1 MIRGHK
7 LYIKM
12 EMIVKNYFASLI
24 STIQSLDTDEF
35 VTVAQ
40 VLRNARSKGKHIYIF
55 GNGGSGSTATH
66 FACDINKGV
75 SYGKSERFK
84 VICLNDNIPTM
95 LAYSNDV
102 GYDVVFKEQLKN
114 FVEEGDVVIGISGS
128 GNSVNI
134 INAMEL
140 AKKKSAVTIGITG
153 FMGGRLKEISDYSIN
168 ANFNDMQIS
177 EDIHMIWV
185 HVMMKCFENDL

>member
-1 MIRGHK
+1 
-7 LYIKM
+7 M
-12 EMIVKNYFASLI
+12 ENTIKNYLANLVT
-24 STIQSLDTDEF
+24 TIQSLKIEEF
-35 VTVAQ
+35 TSVAK
-40 VLRNARSKGKHIYIF
+40 VLREARSNGKRIFIF

-75 SYGKSERFK
+75 SYGKKERFR

-102 GYDVVFKEQLKN
+102 GYDVVFKEQLEN
-114 FVEEGDVVIGISGS
+114 FVEQGDVVIGISGS
-128 GNSVNI
+128 GNSKNVLF
-134 INAMEL
+134 AMEL
-140 AKKKSAVTIGITG
+140 AKEKSAITIGITG
-153 FMGGRLKEISDYSIN
+153 FMGGKLKEMTDYSIN

-185 HVMMKCFENDL
+185 HIMMKCFENDL

>member
-1 MIRGHK
+1 MKNTI
-7 LYIKM
+7 
-12 EMIVKNYFASLI
+12 KNYLGNLVT
-24 STIQSLDTDEF
+24 TIQSLNIDEF
-35 VTVAQ
+35 TNVAN
-40 VLRNARSKGKHIYIF
+40 VLRAARSNGRQIFIF

-75 SYGKSERFK
+75 SFGKNERFK

-102 GYDVVFKEQLKN
+102 GYDVVFKEQLEN
-114 FVEEGDVVIGISGS
+114 FVKKDDVVIGISGS
-128 GNSVNI
+128 GNSKNI
-134 INAMEL
+134 LLAMEL
-140 AKKKSAVTIGITG
+140 AKSKSATTIGITG
-153 FMGGRLKEISDYSIN
+153 FMGGKLREISDYSIN

-185 HVMMKCFENDL
+185 HIMMKCFEND

>member
-1 MIRGHK
+1 
-7 LYIKM
+7 M
-12 EMIVKNYFASLI
+12 ESIIKNYLENLVTTINSLNINEFESVAS
-24 STIQSLDTDEF
+24 
-35 VTVAQ
+35 
-40 VLRNARSKGKHIYIF
+40 VLKSARSKGKRIFIF

-75 SYGKSERFK
+75 SYGREERFK
-84 VICLNDNIPTM
+84 VICLNDNIPTL

-102 GYDVVFKEQLKN
+102 GYEVVFKEQLEN

-128 GNSVNI
+128 GNSKNI
-134 INAMEL
+134 LLAIEL
-140 AKKKSAVTIGITG
+140 AKSKSATTVGITG
-153 FMGGRLKEISDYSIN
+153 FMGGKLKEISDYSIN

-185 HVMMKCFENDL
+185 HIMMKCFENEI

>member
-1 MIRGHK
+1 
-7 LYIKM
+7 M
-12 EMIVKNYFASLI
+12 EKTIKNYLGNLV
-24 STIQSLDTDEF
+24 TTLQSLNIEEF
-35 VTVAQ
+35 TSVAN
-40 VLRNARSKGKHIYIF
+40 VLRETRSKGKRIFIF

-75 SYGKSERFK
+75 SYGKKERFR

-102 GYDVVFKEQLKN
+102 GYDVVFKEQLEN
-114 FVEEGDVVIGISGS
+114 FVEQDDVVIGISGS
-128 GNSVNI
+128 GNSKNI
-134 INAMEL
+134 LYAMEL
-140 AKKKSAVTIGITG
+140 AKEKSAITIGITG
-153 FMGGRLKEISDYSIN
+153 FMGGKLKEMTDYSIN

-185 HVMMKCFENDL
+185 HIMMKCFENDL

>member
-1 MIRGHK
+1 MKNTI
-7 LYIKM
+7 
-12 EMIVKNYFASLI
+12 KNYLGNLVT
-24 STIQSLDTDEF
+24 TIQSLNIDEF
-35 VTVAQ
+35 TNVAN
-40 VLRNARSKGKHIYIF
+40 VLRAARSNGRQIFIF

-75 SYGKSERFK
+75 SFGKNERFK

-102 GYDVVFKEQLKN
+102 GYDVVFKEQLEN
-114 FVEEGDVVIGISGS
+114 FVKKDDVVIGISGS
-128 GNSVNI
+128 GNSKNI
-134 INAMEL
+134 LLAMEL
-140 AKKKSAVTIGITG
+140 AKSKSATTIGITG
-153 FMGGRLKEISDYSIN
+153 FMGGKLREISDYSIN

-185 HVMMKCFENDL
+185 HIMMKCIENY